1 MGVEKCERVNAL
13 LFSFL
18 VFRWQVLN
26 MFMLMERNREGEA
39 ARDRL
44 MVNIDS

>member
-1 MGVEKCERVNAL
+1 MGVEKDERVNAL

-26 MFMLMERNREGEA
+26 MFMSMEGNREGEA
-39 ARDRL
+39 AKETG
-44 MVNIDS
+44 